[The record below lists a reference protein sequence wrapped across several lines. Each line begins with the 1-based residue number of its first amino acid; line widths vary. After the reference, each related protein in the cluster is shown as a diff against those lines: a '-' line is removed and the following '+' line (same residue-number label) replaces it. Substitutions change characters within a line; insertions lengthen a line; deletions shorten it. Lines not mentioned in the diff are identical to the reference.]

1 MIEKEFLNGEEKKEQ
16 ESKGYICIPEADLP
30 PMEDDFLANF
40 SKRISR
46 ITAELVAGF
55 QFVRGL
61 KNAVSIFGSSRA
73 QPGTSHYEEARKLAY
88 SLAKEG
94 RPIVTGGGPGIM
106 EAANRGAYEAKG
118 ESIGINIKLPQ
129 WQWVNKYVTNS
140 IAMRYFFTR
149 KVMFSFAAKV
159 YVFFPGG
166 YGTLDEFFE
175 MVTLV
180 QTKKLVRKVLIIAV
194 GKEYWNSLFAW
205 IKQDAH
211 IKYKAVKKE
220 ELDIVRIVDSAEQ
233 ALRLIQKFSKN
244 NI

>member
-1 MIEKEFLNGEEKKEQ
+1 MIEKQQLNGKEK
-16 ESKGYICIPEADLP
+16 ESLESDGYICIPEADLP
-30 PMEDDFLANF
+30 PMEDDFLDNF

-46 ITAELVAGF
+46 IMAELIEGF

-61 KNAVSIFGSSRA
+61 KDAVSFFGSSRA
-73 QPGTSHYEEARKLAY
+73 QPDASHYEEARKLAY
-88 SLAKEG
+88 DLAKKG
-94 RPIVTGGGPGIM
+94 HVIVTGGGPGIM

-118 ESIGINIKLPQ
+118 ESIGINIKLPK
-129 WQWVNKYVTNS
+129 WQWINKYVTRS

-180 QTKKLVRKVLIIAV
+180 QTKKLVRKVLIVAV
-194 GKEYWNSLFAW
+194 GKEYWDPLFAW
-205 IKQDAH
+205 IEKDVH
-211 IKYKAVKKE
+211 GKYKAIKKE
-220 ELDIVRIVDSAEQ
+220 ELAIVRIVNSAKE
-233 ALRLIQKFSKN
+233 AFDEIDKFSAAK
-244 NI
+244 